1 MTARRRS
8 TVKRLTAIGLGLL
21 AYVVASDASAD
32 DLDPIRNDA
41 DPLETIVVAPIG
53 PGLDRGTEGVV
64 PEEGTPLALRQD
76 SAPLAPSDEGQADL
90 DYGLG
95 ALAVMLLGAFGF
107 VGYRRLKAGAPAS
120 PTPTCRVL
128 SRTALSARSS
138 VVLLEVEGQRLLV
151 GVTPGGMTRL
161 EAWRVGDAEIVDPR
175 QAELD
180 EELALLGPVEAETED
195 DLACDDLAAELPMP
209 DSQPRNRPPRRDV
222 TEDREDFRRALGEV
236 ERRLARYQAGAAP
249 DVTPADAP
257 APEPRLAV
265 AGGQQARSLL
275 RLEKTG

>member
-8 TVKRLTAIGLGLL
+8 IVKRLTGIGLGLL
-21 AYVVASDASAD
+21 ACSVPSGAFAEE
-32 DLDPIRNDA
+32 PIRNDVA

-53 PGLDRGTEGVV
+53 PGLDRGTEDLA
-64 PEEGTPLALRQD
+64 PSEGTPLDLRED
-76 SAPLAPSDEGQADL
+76 TAPLTPSDEGHADL
-90 DYGLG
+90 DVGLG
-95 ALAVMLLGAFGF
+95 ALALMLLGAFGF
-107 VGYRRLKAGAPAS
+107 VGYRRLKAGAPAA

-161 EAWRVGDAEIVDPR
+161 EAWSVGDAEVVDPR

-180 EELALLGPVEAETED
+180 AELAMLGPVAAED
-195 DLACDDLAAELPMP
+195 DDDGLPQLADELPMP
-209 DSQPRNRPPRRDV
+209 DSRPRHRASTDD
-222 TEDREDFRRALGEV
+222 ESGEREDFRRALGEV
-236 ERRLARYQAGAAP
+236 ERRLARYQAGAA
-249 DVTPADAP
+249 VPAQTTT
-257 APEPRLAV
+257 PRLAV
-265 AGGQQARSLL
+265 AGGEQARSLL